1 MPNKK
6 TLRGKVLN
14 VLELTQVWMSHLTIS
29 LTVGSLTLQ
38 VISRELG
45 WQVDWTEELARFS
58 FLVMVFAS
66 ASYASGKLSHLKV
79 SVVSDLAARWKVSR
93 WIVEKFQFLCILL
106 FDGLFCWYAGVNV
119 VEGLRYPTISP
130 SLGFNENFLFL
141 APALFFAIAILQ
153 RLLLMFGHA
162 PVETADAS
170 A

>member
-6 TLRGKVLN
+6 TLRGKILN
-14 VLELTQVWMSHLTIS
+14 VLGLIQVWMSHLTIS

-79 SVVSDLAARWKVSR
+79 SVVSDLAARWKYSR
-93 WIVEKFQFLCILL
+93 WVVEKFQFLCILL
-106 FDGLFCWYAGVNV
+106 FDALFCWYAGANV

-130 SLGFNENFLFL
+130 SLGFNENYLFL

-153 RLLLMFGHA
+153 RLLLMFGDA
-162 PVETADAS
+162 PVATAEAS